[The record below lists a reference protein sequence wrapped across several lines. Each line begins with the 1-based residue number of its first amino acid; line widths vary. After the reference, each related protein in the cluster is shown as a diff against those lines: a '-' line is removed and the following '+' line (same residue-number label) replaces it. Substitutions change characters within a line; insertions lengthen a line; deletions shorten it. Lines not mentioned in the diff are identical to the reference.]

1 MKDSSAICVVL
12 FPIHHIGIA
21 LDVKRDLI
29 KKKKQKNRI
38 ELPTIGFF
46 VCCLP
51 AVVAVITAHC
61 SLAAVMSKA
70 KIVPMN
76 HVK

>member
-12 FPIHHIGIA
+12 FPVRHIGIA

-29 KKKKQKNRI
+29 KKKQKNRI
-38 ELPTIGFF
+38 ELPTIGFLF
-46 VCCLP
+46 VVCLLLLLLL
-51 AVVAVITAHC
+51 HY

-70 KIVPMN
+70 KIVPMT